1 MRRKGFPMNLIDQ
14 VERRI
19 EEHKMLVQGDA
30 VVVAVSGGPDSVA
43 LLHILFLLSERY
55 AWKLVAAHVNHQFRG
70 EESASEAVFVAN
82 LAKQWGLPCEVAEID
97 VPAYIQQTSL
107 NGQAAAREK
116 RYEFLH
122 AVAQQYSAKSIALAH
137 HADDQAETILM
148 RLIHGTG
155 PSGLTG
161 MQEIRREKKVELIR
175 PFLRIYKSDIEQ
187 HCLQHGLAFCRDS
200 SNELR
205 KYFRNQIRLDVMP
218 MLRTYNDHLPESLNR
233 LADMMQAEDDY
244 MESAAQQFF
253 AEQVTFESR
262 CVRFSRQPFAR
273 LHVALQRRLI
283 KLILDYLALG
293 VEKVDFARIELM
305 RNAILQD
312 QTSNLKLDINEQ
324 LCMVREYDS
333 IRFQAPRI
341 TVGAY
346 AYPIMLEEVELR
358 IPEAGK
364 KLIIHVCERKEI
376 SVDVISSSPL
386 DTEAFFDLDQL
397 ELPLLVRSRV
407 TGDRMQPYGLN
418 GTKKVKDMFID
429 AKIPPSQRDAVP
441 LIVDAKGQVLWIPG
455 LRHSNHA
462 PVQTE
467 TVHMLHMKLIPY

>member
-1 MRRKGFPMNLIDQ
+1 MNLLEQ

-19 EEHKMLVQGDA
+19 KESKLLAEGDA

-70 EESASEAVFVAN
+70 EESASEAAFVAN
-82 LAKQWGLPCEVAEID
+82 LAKQWGLAYEMAEID
-97 VPAYIQQTSL
+97 VPAYIKETSL
-107 NGQAAAREK
+107 NSQAAARYK

-122 AVAQQYSAKSIALAH
+122 SVASNYSAKSIALAH

-148 RLIHGTG
+148 RLIRGTG

-161 MQEIRREKKVELIR
+161 MKEHRHEKNVKLIR

-187 HCLQHGLAFCRDS
+187 YCLEQGLTFCRDS

-218 MLRTYNDHLPESLNR
+218 MLRSYNEHLPQSLNR
-233 LADMMQAEDDY
+233 LADLMQAEDDY
-244 MESAAQQFF
+244 MESAAREFF
-253 AEQVTFESR
+253 AKQVTTESR
-262 CVRFSRQPFAR
+262 GMLFSRQLFGC

-283 KLILDYLALG
+283 KLILDYLSFG
-293 VEKVDFARIELM
+293 VEDVDFARIELL
-305 RNAILQD
+305 RSAILQD

-324 LCMVREYDS
+324 LCLVREYDK
-333 IRFQAPRI
+333 IHFQVPGTA
-341 TVGAY
+341 VMGAY
-346 AYPIMLEEVELR
+346 TYPIVLEDGELH

-364 KLIIHVCERKEI
+364 KLVFNVCRSKEFTADI
-376 SVDVISSSPL
+376 FPFPAEFL
-386 DTEAFFDLDQL
+386 TEAFFDLDQL
-397 ELPLLVRSRV
+397 ELPLHVRNRV
-407 TGDRMQPYGLN
+407 PGDRMQPYGLN

-429 AKIPPSQRDAVP
+429 AKIPPSERDAVP

-455 LRHSNHA
+455 LRYSKHA
-462 PVQTE
+462 PVHTD
-467 TVHMLHMKLIPY
+467 TVHMLHLKLIPY

>member
-1 MRRKGFPMNLIDQ
+1 MNLLDK

-19 EEHKMLVQGDA
+19 EEHKLLAQGDV

-82 LAKQWGLPCEVAEID
+82 LAKMWGLPCEVAEID

-107 NGQAAAREK
+107 NGQTAAREK

-122 AVAQQYSAKSIALAH
+122 TVAEQYSAKSIALAH

-148 RLIHGTG
+148 RLIRGTG

-187 HCLQHGLAFCRDS
+187 HCLQHNLAFCRDS

-218 MLRTYNDHLPESLNR
+218 MLRSYNDSLPESLNR

-244 MESAAQQFF
+244 MEGAVQQFF
-253 AEQVTFESR
+253 AEQVTFDSR
-262 CVRFSRQPFAR
+262 CALFSRQPFAR

-305 RNAILQD
+305 RTAILQD

-324 LCMVREYDS
+324 LYMVREYES
-333 IRFQAPRI
+333 IRFQAPR
-341 TVGAY
+341 TDVGSFS
-346 AYPIMLEEVELR
+346 YPIALEDAELL
-358 IPEAGK
+358 IPEVGK
-364 KLIIHVCERKEI
+364 KLTFDVCRHKEMTLDG
-376 SVDVISSSPL
+376 SLVSSPL

-397 ELPLLVRSRV
+397 ELPLLVRSRAA
-407 TGDRMQPYGLN
+407 GDRMQPYGLN

-429 AKIPPSQRDAVP
+429 AKIPPSQRDAIPV
-441 LIVDAKGQVLWIPG
+441 IVDAKGQVLWIPG
-455 LRHSNHA
+455 LRHSKHA
-462 PVQTE
+462 PVHTE
-467 TVHMLHMKLIPY
+467 TVQVLHMKLIPY